1 MKILDFIE
9 KTKLADRSESE
20 KAKLLCFFLGLPRGS
35 KHRQEPFLYWVFW
48 GWVCFAV
55 GFYRIFDIGFVC

>member
-20 KAKLLCFFLGLPRGS
+20 KAKLLCFFHYKETDESLFSMPLISNFSCSVGLMFPIV
-35 KHRQEPFLYWVFW
+35 Q
-48 GWVCFAV
+48 
-55 GFYRIFDIGFVC
+55 D

>member
-20 KAKLLCFFLGLPRGS
+20 KQNSFVSFIIKKLANHFFQCR
-35 KHRQEPFLYWVFW
+35 
-48 GWVCFAV
+48 
-55 GFYRIFDIGFVC
+55 